1 VATDYT
7 LKEREDFFETYS
19 PVPRLT
25 TYWVLLS
32 VATTYDLI
40 HQMGVKAS
48 FLNGELE
55 EIYMD
60 QLGEFVTEG
69 QGGMVCKLLK

>member
-1 VATDYT
+1 
-7 LKEREDFFETYS
+7 
-19 PVPRLT
+19 
-25 TYWVLLS
+25 VLLS

>member
-1 VATDYT
+1 M
-7 LKEREDFFETYS
+7 
-19 PVPRLT
+19 
-25 TYWVLLS
+25 LLS

-55 EIYMD
+55 EEIYMD

-69 QGGMVCKLLK
+69 QGGMLCKLLK